1 MPCYLGKNS
10 ITCYRGQQKKYN
22 GKVKDRQGNIWFVE
36 ISKKEF
42 DKDTEIEVFNE
53 NGKVRKKFMRQYLIW
68 IESL

>member
-10 ITCYRGQQKKYN
+10 ITCYREQQKKYN

-68 IESL
+68 IREL